1 MHSGY
6 KDLVVLGSKNKFL
19 NPINI
24 SVSIPNLVVLGG
36 KSRFARDAADSSAV
50 PAVGDDH
57 ILL

>member
-1 MHSGY
+1 M
-6 KDLVVLGSKNKFL
+6 VLGSNNQFL

-24 SVSIPNLVVLGG
+24 SVPIPNLVVLGG